1 MRKLVM
7 SSLQDEQINDDEQG
21 KSFSANCCQKAGMSK
36 KFLRSTIAFSY
47 HGRQLPRV
55 RYCVSLARIFSLSTR
70 HEI

>member
-36 KFLRSTIAFSY
+36 KFLRSLRFLTMGGNC
-47 HGRQLPRV
+47 H
-55 RYCVSLARIFSLSTR
+55 VSDIV
-70 HEI
+70 